1 MRGRNV
7 VDINDVQYCVD
18 HCGSHFFDA
27 DTMRFFNSRVDSIAY
42 TDGEGGA
49 YFATTE
55 RGPDG
60 KRRASVRHYSK
71 CRVNTA
77 GEFQSYR
84 TMDAARKAAKKLATG

>member
-1 MRGRNV
+1 
-7 VDINDVQYCVD
+7 
-18 HCGSHFFDA
+18 
-27 DTMRFFNSRVDSIAY
+27 VDSIAY